1 MHVCP
6 KVACLSVP
14 SVVAVVVTRRGS
26 ELSLSHSNCSLASRP
41 PSPSPN
47 SHGGKIG
54 RLRCKFGKNVF
65 NFALIAAAA
74 ACSGP
79 GDGWHTRCSARTRS
93 SSSGVLMLVMCGG
106 ILVRS
111 CEKLQVAGK
120 YLSPEQIQSLGRAA
134 SLAAELPPAVSP
146 RRSEHSDWW
155 RQRPRPVIGAEQTDH
170 QQTAAGWRVSR
181 V

>member
-41 PSPSPN
+41 PSPS

-54 RLRCKFGKNVF
+54 RLQCKFGKNVF

-106 ILVRS
+106 NS
-111 CEKLQVAGK
+111 CEKLWKVA
-120 YLSPEQIQSLGRAA
+120 SCR
-134 SLAAELPPAVSP
+134 
-146 RRSEHSDWW
+146 
-155 RQRPRPVIGAEQTDH
+155 
-170 QQTAAGWRVSR
+170 
-181 V
+181 

>member
-26 ELSLSHSNCSLASRP
+26 ELSLSHSNCSLARQ
-41 PSPSPN
+41 PSPSPS

-106 ILVRS
+106 NS
-111 CEKLQVAGK
+111 CEKLWKVA
-120 YLSPEQIQSLGRAA
+120 SCR
-134 SLAAELPPAVSP
+134 
-146 RRSEHSDWW
+146 
-155 RQRPRPVIGAEQTDH
+155 
-170 QQTAAGWRVSR
+170 
-181 V
+181 

>member
-26 ELSLSHSNCSLASRP
+26 ELSLSDSNCSLARQ
-41 PSPSPN
+41 PSPSPS

-79 GDGWHTRCSARTRS
+79 GDSWHP
-93 SSSGVLMLVMCGG
+93 V
-106 ILVRS
+106 
-111 CEKLQVAGK
+111 
-120 YLSPEQIQSLGRAA
+120 LSPHPEQQLW
-134 SLAAELPPAVSP
+134 SP
-146 RRSEHSDWW
+146 HVGDVRGEFL
-155 RQRPRPVIGAEQTDH
+155 
-170 QQTAAGWRVSR
+170 
-181 V
+181 